1 MFSHSVRTASF
12 IVALAMAATSPA
24 GAQIL
29 ETPVPF
35 DSAGKVRTVTTG
47 LAHRLQLV
55 APGWPVTSEFERV
68 RLYRTSTGEY
78 VLVAENREGA
88 LQRWPL
94 SAAEGD
100 ALRSRVSTALRES
113 THGVGTQ
120 TTVASEPAG
129 NSFVRRQ
136 ASLGALLYGPAAAAM
151 LAGDGGSGDGTA
163 AGAGYLFVAGG
174 TFFAA
179 MARRQASPPVT
190 TAQNNLSTWGAIH
203 GAALG
208 GAAAVIAGV
217 ESGQAAS
224 GMVLAGSVGGTV
236 MGLRAAKDMTDAE
249 SAASSFAATSA
260 ALTTIGLAAAT
271 NMFDSTAAPRIAT
284 TLVSA
289 ALIGGHVLGPSYP
302 RRARY
307 VVTAGDVR
315 SLWVPGVIGAMA
327 GLVPF
332 VGSDSG
338 NGNVVAAAM
347 TAGFVGGVIAGDRF
361 LVKPYDH
368 STSDAV
374 LLATG
379 ATAGWLVAGGLTT
392 LAKAGGTAALGA
404 GVTGATLG
412 AIWTESLL
420 RKSPQRQEQDAMGGA
435 GERERRL
442 GVTVDPAGLI
452 FAAAR
457 APGRFSLVRMTF

>member
-1 MFSHSVRTASF
+1 MFSHTVRTASLV
-12 IVALAMAATSPA
+12 VALTAATAVSA
-24 GAQIL
+24 EAQVV

-35 DSAGKVRTVTTG
+35 DSAGKVRTVTPG
-47 LAHRLQLV
+47 LAQRLQL
-55 APGWPVTSEFERV
+55 AQAAWPVTSDFERV

-78 VLVAENREGA
+78 VLVAESREGV
-88 LQRWPL
+88 LQRWSM
-94 SAAEGD
+94 SAGEGG
-100 ALRSRVSTALRES
+100 ALRSRVSAALRES
-113 THGVGTQ
+113 TRGVGTQ

-136 ASLGALLYGPAAAAM
+136 ASLGAALYGPAAAVM
-151 LAGDGGSGDGTA
+151 LAGDGDDGST
-163 AGAGYLFVAGG
+163 AGAAYLFVAGG

-179 MARRQASPPVT
+179 MARRQTSPPVT

-236 MGLRAAKDMTDAE
+236 LGLRAARDMTDAE
-249 SAASSFAATSA
+249 SAASSFAATGA
-260 ALTTIGLAAAT
+260 ALTTIGLAATA
-271 NMFDSTAAPRIAT
+271 NMFDSTASPRVAT
-284 TLVSA
+284 ALASA
-289 ALIGGHVLGPSYP
+289 ALVGGHVLGPRYP
-302 RRARY
+302 RRAGY

-332 VGSDSG
+332 VDSDSG
-338 NGNVVAAAM
+338 DGSVVAAAM

-392 LAKAGGTAALGA
+392 LAKAGNTAALGA

-420 RKSPQRQEQDAMGGA
+420 RTSPRRHEQDALRA
-435 GERERRL
+435 PREERRV

-457 APGRFSLVRMTF
+457 APGRFSVVRMTF

>member
-1 MFSHSVRTASF
+1 MSIQSTR
-12 IVALAMAATSPA
+12 IALLATVLAILVVPPA
-24 GAQIL
+24 GAQVV

-35 DSAGKVRTVTTG
+35 DSAGKVRAVTPG
-47 LAHRLQLV
+47 LAQRLRLIQ
-55 APGWPVTSEFERV
+55 PGWPVTGEFERV
-68 RLYRTSTGEY
+68 RLYRTSAGDY
-78 VLVAENREGA
+78 VVVAESRDGA
-88 LQRWPL
+88 LQRWPM
-94 SAAEGD
+94 SAVEGD

-113 THGVGTQ
+113 SGGVGTQ

-136 ASLGALLYGPAAAAM
+136 ASLGAVLYGPAAAAM
-151 LAGDGGSGDGTA
+151 VAGSGSDGTA
-163 AGAGYLFVAGG
+163 PGAAYLFVAGG

-208 GAAAVIAGV
+208 GATAYMTGTK
-217 ESGQAAS
+217 GQAAA
-224 GMVLAGSVGGTV
+224 GMVLAGSLGGTV
-236 MGLRAAKDMTDAE
+236 LGLAKARDMTDAE

-260 ALTTIGLAAAT
+260 ALTTIGLA
-271 NMFDSTAAPRIAT
+271 STAGMLDDDNASSRAAVG
-284 TLVSA
+284 LASA
-289 ALIGGHVLGPSYP
+289 ALVGGHVIGPLYP
-302 RRARY
+302 RGASY

-315 SLWVPGVIGAMA
+315 TLWVPGVIGATA

-338 NGNVVAAAM
+338 NGKVVAAAM

-368 STSDAV
+368 STSDAL

-379 ATAGWLVAGGLTT
+379 ATAGWLFAGGLTT
-392 LAKAGGTAALGA
+392 LAKAGSTAALGA

-420 RKSPQRQEQDAMGGA
+420 RKSPRRQDQDAMGGS
-435 GERERRL
+435 RDRDRRV
-442 GVTVDPAGLI
+442 GVSVDPAGLI

-457 APGRFSLVRMTF
+457 APGRFSVVRMTF

>member
-1 MFSHSVRTASF
+1 MFGHSVRTTSF
-12 IVALAMAATSPA
+12 IVALAMAATAPA
-24 GAQIL
+24 GAQVV

-47 LAHRLQLV
+47 LARRLQLV

-113 THGVGTQ
+113 THGLGTQ
-120 TTVASEPAG
+120 TTVVSEPAG

-136 ASLGALLYGPAAAAM
+136 ASLGTMLYGPAAAVM
-151 LAGDGGSGDGTA
+151 VAGQGDDNGST
-163 AGAGYLFVAGG
+163 AGAAYLFVAGG

-190 TAQNNLSTWGAIH
+190 TAQNNLSTWGALH
-203 GAALG
+203 GGALG
-208 GAAAVIAGV
+208 GAAAYMTKAG
-217 ESGQAAS
+217 GQGAA
-224 GMVLAGSVGGTV
+224 GMILAGSLGGTV
-236 MGLRAAKDMTDAE
+236 LGLAAARDMTDAE

-260 ALTTIGLAAAT
+260 ALATLGVAGTAGMFDDGGSPRAGVGLA
-271 NMFDSTAAPRIAT
+271 
-284 TLVSA
+284 SA
-289 ALIGGHVLGPSYP
+289 ALVGGHVLGPRYP
-302 RRARY
+302 RRADY

-327 GLVPF
+327 GLLPF
-332 VGSDSG
+332 VESDSG

-392 LAKAGGTAALGA
+392 LARAGDTAALGA

-420 RKSPQRQEQDAMGGA
+420 RKSPGRQEQDAQRGA
-435 GERERRL
+435 RDTQRRV

>member
-1 MFSHSVRTASF
+1 MFSNCARTASF
-12 IVALAMAATSPA
+12 LILLATAGAASA
-24 GAQIL
+24 GAQVI

-35 DSAGKVRTVTTG
+35 DSTGKVRMVTPG
-47 LAHRLQLV
+47 LARRLQLV
-55 APGWPVTSEFERV
+55 PSGWPVTGEFERV
-68 RLYRTSTGEY
+68 RLYRTSTGDY
-78 VLVAENREGA
+78 VIVAENRAGA

-94 SAAEGD
+94 SAVEGD
-100 ALRSRVSTALRES
+100 ALRSRVSVALRES
-113 THGVGTQ
+113 AGGVGTQ

-136 ASLGALLYGPAAAAM
+136 ATLGALLYGPLAAATVA
-151 LAGDGGSGDGTA
+151 GSGSDGTA
-163 AGAGYLFVAGG
+163 SGAAYLFVSGG

-179 MARRQASPPVT
+179 MARRQVSPPVT

-208 GAAAVIAGV
+208 GAAAYMTGTQD
-217 ESGQAAS
+217 QAAA
-224 GMVLAGSVGGTV
+224 GMVLAGSLGGTV
-236 MGLRAAKDMTDAE
+236 LGLTTARDMTDAE

-260 ALTTIGLAAAT
+260 ALTTLGVASTAGMFENDNGSSRAGVGLA
-271 NMFDSTAAPRIAT
+271 
-284 TLVSA
+284 SA
-289 ALIGGHVLGPSYP
+289 ALVGGHVLGPRYP
-302 RRARY
+302 RRASY

-315 SLWVPGVIGAMA
+315 ALWVPGVIGAMA

-338 NGNVVAAAM
+338 NGKVVAAAM
-347 TAGFVGGVIAGDRF
+347 TAGFVGGVMAGDRF

-379 ATAGWLVAGGLTT
+379 ATAGWLFAGGLTT
-392 LAKAGGTAALGA
+392 LARAGSTAALGA

-420 RKSPQRQEQDAMGGA
+420 RKSPRRQEQDAMGGSRD
-435 GERERRL
+435 GDRRV

-457 APGRFSLVRMTF
+457 APGRFSVVRMTF

>member
-1 MFSHSVRTASF
+1 MFSHTVRTAPF
-12 IVALAMAATSPA
+12 VIALAMAAAAPA
-24 GAQIL
+24 ESQVV

-35 DSAGKVRTVTTG
+35 DSSGKVRMVTPG
-47 LAHRLQLV
+47 LAQRLQLGQ
-55 APGWPVTSEFERV
+55 PGWPVSSEFERV

-78 VLVAENREGA
+78 VLVAESREGA
-88 LQRWPL
+88 LQRWTL
-94 SAAEGD
+94 SAAEGE
-100 ALRSRVSTALRES
+100 ALRSRVSAVLRES
-113 THGVGTQ
+113 MHGVGTQ

-136 ASLGALLYGPAAAAM
+136 ASLGSLIYGPAAAAM
-151 LAGDGGSGDGTA
+151 LAREGDDGST
-163 AGAGYLFVAGG
+163 AGAAYLFVAGG

-179 MARRQASPPVT
+179 MARRQGSPPVT

-203 GAALG
+203 GGALG
-208 GAAAVIAGV
+208 GAAAYLADA
-217 ESGQAAS
+217 EGQAAA
-224 GMVLAGSVGGTV
+224 GLVFAGSVGGTV
-236 MGLRAAKDMTDAE
+236 VGLAAARDMTDAE

-260 ALTTIGLAAAT
+260 ALTTLGVAGTADMFANDGSSRAAIGLA
-271 NMFDSTAAPRIAT
+271 
-284 TLVSA
+284 SA
-289 ALIGGHVLGPSYP
+289 ALVGGHVLGPRYP
-302 RRARY
+302 RRADY

-315 SLWVPGVIGAMA
+315 TLWVPGTIGAMA

-332 VGSDSG
+332 VESDSG

-347 TAGFVGGVIAGDRF
+347 TAGFVGGVIVGDRL

-379 ATAGWLVAGGLTT
+379 ATAGWLFAGGLTT
-392 LAKAGGTAALGA
+392 LADAGPSAALGA

-420 RKSPQRQEQDAMGGA
+420 RKSPRRQEQDAQRA
-435 GERERRL
+435 PREERRV

-457 APGRFSLVRMTF
+457 TPGRFSLVRMTF

>member
-1 MFSHSVRTASF
+1 MRSHNVRTASF
-12 IVALAMAATSPA
+12 AIALAMSAAAPA

-35 DSAGKVRTVTTG
+35 DSTGKVPTVTPG
-47 LAHRLQLV
+47 LAQRLGLG
-55 APGWPVTSEFERV
+55 APGWPVTGEFERV
-68 RLYRTSTGEY
+68 RLYRSSTGEY
-78 VLVAENREGA
+78 VLVAERRDGA
-88 LQRWPL
+88 LERWPMVQ
-94 SAAEGD
+94 AEGD
-100 ALRSRVSTALRES
+100 ALRSRVASSLRES
-113 THGVGTQ
+113 TRGIGTQ

-136 ASLGALLYGPAAAAM
+136 ASLGTLLYGPAAMFMMADENG
-151 LAGDGGSGDGTA
+151 GDGSA
-163 AGAGYLFVAGG
+163 AGAAYFFVAGG

-208 GAAAVIAGV
+208 GAAAYMMDT
-217 ESGQAAS
+217 ESGQGAA
-224 GMVLAGSVGGTV
+224 GMIFAGSVGGTV
-236 MGLRAAKDMTDAE
+236 LGLAAAKDMTDAE

-260 ALTTIGLAAAT
+260 ALTTLGVAGAIDMYEDEGSSRGAIGLA
-271 NMFDSTAAPRIAT
+271 SG
-284 TLVSA
+284 
-289 ALIGGHVLGPSYP
+289 ALIAGHLMGPRYP
-302 RRARY
+302 RRADY

-315 SLWVPGVIGAMA
+315 SLWVPGVIGASA
-327 GLVPF
+327 ALVPF
-332 VGSDSG
+332 VDSDDD
-338 NGNVVAAAM
+338 NGNAAAAAV
-347 TAGFVGGVIAGDRF
+347 TAGFVGGVLLGDRL

-374 LLATG
+374 LLWTG
-379 ATAGWLVAGGLTT
+379 ATAGALVGGGLSV
-392 LAKAGGTAALGA
+392 LADADGKLAQAA

-412 AIWTESLL
+412 ALFTESLI
-420 RKSPQRQEQDAMGGA
+420 RKSPQGREVDALIRPRK
-435 GERERRL
+435 ESRV